1 MNKGIITISLPK
13 GSSKDEIKAARDR
26 YKDKYKV
33 HIVIS
38 GYNNTED
45 IIKNFLKARVDS

>member
-1 MNKGIITISLPK
+1 MDKGIITISLPK
-13 GSSKDEIKAARDR
+13 SASKEEIKAIRDR

-38 GYNNTED
+38 GGNDPED
-45 IIKNFLKARVDS
+45 IIKNFLKARLET